1 MAVQAD
7 VERTRATNTLPSPD
21 CPVREN
27 GTATRAKPRTPDEW
41 RPPTDSGLREVGIA
55 FLWACL
61 IMAPILGIG
70 AWLMYSD
77 WRDKEDARLA
87 AIWAAQAYERLI
99 AAPAE
104 GMVPVSD
111 AVRGRD
117 LFTSA
122 CIACHGPQGTGV
134 EGLGKNLV
142 QSDFVAGRTD
152 EELWQFLVTG
162 RPNARPMPMPPK
174 GGRDDLTDDDLRHI
188 VAFVRGLQ
196 DPRRMPELPAVV
208 ATAPSEEQKTAAL
221 KAAGGDAELAEYIA
235 SGDKLFHSTCIACHG
250 KAGVGVQGNGKALA
264 KNSFVQSLDDDGLL
278 AFIKQGRTPTD
289 PKNTTGIQMPPK
301 GGNPALS
308 DDDILDI
315 ISYLRTLQ
323 GDKPVTTPA
332 TK

>member
-7 VERTRATNTLPSPD
+7 VERTRADRTLLSPD
-21 CPVREN
+21 CPAGDN
-27 GTATRAKPRTPDEW
+27 GTATRTKARTPDEW
-41 RPPTDSGLREVGIA
+41 RPPTDSGLRDVGIA

-70 AWLMYSD
+70 AWMIYSD
-77 WRDKEDARLA
+77 WREKEDARLA

-99 AAPAE
+99 AASAE

-111 AVRGRD
+111 AVHGRD

-142 QSDFVAGRTD
+142 ESDFVAGRTD
-152 EELWQFLVTG
+152 EELRLFLVTG
-162 RPNARPMPMPPK
+162 RPNARPVAMPPK

-188 VAFVRGLQ
+188 VTFVRGLQ
-196 DPRRMPELPAVV
+196 DPRRMPELPAAV
-208 ATAPSEEQKTAAL
+208 AAAPSQEQKTAAL
-221 KAAGGDAELAEYIA
+221 QAAGGDAELAEYIA

-250 KAGVGVQGNGKALA
+250 KAGVGIQGNGKALA

-278 AFIKQGRTPTD
+278 AFIKQGRAPTD